1 MFLFEMNNLIENRY
15 RLLSSVIT
23 IISHH
28 NNNLIPLFCHSFL
41 SVLSNEAKQRKNK
54 LVFFAG
60 LFVFVKVYISKQQR
74 KKKSVPCLIFLCLF
88 CCSVA

>member
-1 MFLFEMNNLIENRY
+1 MNNLIENRY

-41 SVLSNEAKQRKNK
+41 SVLSNEAKQRKK
-54 LVFFAG
+54 TTASLFFSG
-60 LFVFVKVYISKQQR
+60 LFVFVKVYISKQQQQR
-74 KKKSVPCLIFLCLF
+74 KKICPLFFVIVCL
-88 CCSVA
+88 